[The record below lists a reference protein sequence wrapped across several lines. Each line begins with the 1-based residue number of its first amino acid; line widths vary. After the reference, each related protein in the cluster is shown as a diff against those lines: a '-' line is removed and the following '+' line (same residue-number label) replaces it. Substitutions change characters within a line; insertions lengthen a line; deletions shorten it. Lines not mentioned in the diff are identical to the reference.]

1 MQPMWFGPVCEV
13 SGVSRDGRREDEG
26 DFEVK
31 VLGKTAAGEERIM
44 NYNVLQIGSRLKSS
58 TF

>member
-1 MQPMWFGPVCEV
+1 MWFGPVCEV